1 MNRKAAR
8 TAARRMDVMLAAV
21 RPWSDPKAKGL
32 LPLSTPLP
40 IPSPPLTQNG
50 IHPFLSLL
58 FMCCSPWQAERPT
71 ALLSSPHLG
80 PAQKYILVLL
90 LDTPTFWMNS
100 SRMTL
105 QPIAAAAFRLIQNAN
120 ASFQM
125 RRIVQTADGSMAES
139 LETE

>member
-8 TAARRMDVMLAAV
+8 TAARRMDVMLVAV

-58 FMCCSPWQAERPT
+58 FMCCSPCQAERPT

-90 LDTPTFWMNS
+90 LDTPTFGMNS
-100 SRMTL
+100 SRMSLKT
-105 QPIAAAAFRLIQNAN
+105 IVAFRLIQNAN

-125 RRIVQTADGSMAES
+125 RRIVQTAEGSMAES